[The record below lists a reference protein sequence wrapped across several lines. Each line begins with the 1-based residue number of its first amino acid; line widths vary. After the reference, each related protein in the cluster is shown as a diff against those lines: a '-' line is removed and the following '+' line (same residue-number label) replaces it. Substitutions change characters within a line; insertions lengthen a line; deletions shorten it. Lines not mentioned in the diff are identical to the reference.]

1 VTQQSIIK
9 STLELNMEK
18 KGSAI
23 VIGVG
28 PERGLGA
35 TLASYFAA
43 KGLHVYVAGRS
54 EDKLHN
60 IANKITQSGG
70 SATAAVADATVEDD
84 VAELFEKVRLDGLR
98 LELAAYNV
106 DSNISSPLLETDTE
120 TFTKLW
126 QQNCLGAFI
135 FGKETV
141 RIMKERRQGTLF
153 FTGATASLRAKP
165 PFTAFASA
173 KAGLRALA
181 QGMAREFSPQG
192 IHVVHTIIDGVID
205 GERARTHFPEYVKAK
220 GKEGL
225 LQLDAIA
232 ETYWAIHRQHPSA
245 WTHELDLRPF
255 KEPF

>member
-1 VTQQSIIK
+1 VESK
-9 STLELNMEK
+9 C
-18 KGSAI
+18 SAVI
-23 VIGVG
+23 IGVG
-28 PERGLGA
+28 PEQGLGA
-35 TLASYFAA
+35 TLARCFSGN
-43 KGLHVYVAGRS
+43 GLHVFIAGRS
-54 EDKLHN
+54 EDKLHRV
-60 IANKITQSGG
+60 ANAIRQAGG
-70 SATAAVADATVEDD
+70 SVMTVVADATVEHE
-84 VAELFEKVRLDGLR
+84 VAQLFNQVRLEGFSVDI
-98 LELAAYNV
+98 AAYNV

-126 QQNCLGAFI
+126 QQNCLGAFF
-135 FGKETV
+135 FGKEA
-141 RIMKERRQGTLF
+141 INAMKDRRQGTLF

-205 GERARTHFPEYVKAK
+205 GERARTQFLDYVKAK
-220 GKEGL
+220 GKDCL

-232 ETYWAIHRQHPSA
+232 ETYWAIHKQHPSA
-245 WTHELDLRPF
+245 WTHELDLRPY

>member
-1 VTQQSIIK
+1 VSQQFIK
-9 STLELNMEK
+9 KLNMERSMEEK
-18 KGSAI
+18 ASAI

-43 KGLHVYVAGRS
+43 KGLHVYVVGRS
-54 EDKLHN
+54 EAKLHN
-60 IANKITQSGG
+60 IADKIRQGGG
-70 SATAAVADATVEDD
+70 SATAIIADATVEDD
-84 VAELFEKVRLDGLR
+84 VAQLFNKVRLDGFPLDI
-98 LELAAYNV
+98 AAYNV
-106 DSNISSPLLETDTE
+106 DSNIPSPLLETDAE

-126 QQNCLGAFI
+126 QQNCLGAFF
-135 FGKETV
+135 FGKQAV
-141 RIMKERRQGTLF
+141 NAMKAHQQGTLF

-173 KAGLRALA
+173 KAGLRALV
-181 QGMAREFSPQG
+181 QGLAREFSPQG

-205 GERARTHFPEYVKAK
+205 GERANTQFPDYVKAK
-220 GKEGL
+220 GKDGL
-225 LQLDAIA
+225 LQLEAIA
-232 ETYWAIHRQHPSA
+232 ETYWAIHQQHPSA

>member
-1 VTQQSIIK
+1 
-9 STLELNMEK
+9 MEK

-23 VIGVG
+23 VTGVG

-35 TLASYFAA
+35 TLASYFAE
-43 KGLHVYVAGRS
+43 KGLHVYVVGGS
-54 EDKLHN
+54 EDKLHK
-60 IANKITQSGG
+60 IADKIVQHGG
-70 SATAAVADATVEDD
+70 SATAVVADATVEDE
-84 VAELFEKVRLDGLR
+84 VAQLFNKVRLDGFYVDI
-98 LELAAYNV
+98 AAYNV
-106 DSNISSPLLETDTE
+106 GSNIPSPLLETDTE

-126 QQNCLGAFI
+126 QQNCLGGFL
-135 FGKETV
+135 FGKSALNL
-141 RIMKERRQGTLF
+141 MLAQGKGTII

-165 PFTAFASA
+165 PFTAFAAA

-205 GERARTHFPEYVKAK
+205 GERASTQFPDYVKAK
-220 GKEGL
+220 GKDGL

-232 ETYWAIHRQHPSA
+232 ETYWAIHQQHPSA